1 LDDSLKRSALLAATL
16 GSFLTPFM
24 GSAINI
30 ALPSIGKE
38 FAMDAI
44 LLSWVATAYLL
55 AAAVFLVPF
64 GKIADIH
71 GRKRVFGYGVL
82 VYSIASLL
90 CAFAPAPAVLIIFRA
105 LQGVGGAMIFG
116 TGVAILTQV
125 FPPGERGR
133 VLGINV
139 AAVYVGLSV
148 GPFVGGLLTQYLG
161 WRSIFHV
168 NTALGV
174 VVVAVVAW
182 KLRGDWAE
190 ARDERF
196 DLVGAAIYSLA
207 LVATMYGLSLLPSPS
222 GAALLVPGA
231 LGLVAFARWELAA
244 PNPLLNMNLFRSNRV
259 FAFSNLAAL
268 INYSAT
274 AAVGFLLSLYLQY
287 VKGLSPQ
294 NAGLVLISQPVI
306 QAIFSPLAGR
316 LSDRVESRVV
326 ASAGMGL
333 TTLGLALLAWLSQAT
348 SFAFIMA
355 TLVILGLGFAF
366 FSSPNTNAVMSAV
379 EKRFYGVA
387 SATVATMRLLGQ
399 MFSMAVAM
407 LLLALF
413 VGKVQITPERHAA
426 FLASLRVAFSVF
438 AALCFVGIFASLARG
453 RMHEE

>member
-1 LDDSLKRSALLAATL
+1 
-16 GSFLTPFM
+16 M

-148 GPFVGGLLTQYLG
+148 GPFVGGLLTQHLG

-231 LGLVAFARWELAA
+231 LGLVAFARWELAT